1 MRGCYLDIKALRYLD
16 GTPLAGL
23 TSPVGVRGREL
34 DPFTGVP
41 SRFPETLLCL
51 LDVGVFPVVLTAVL
65 RGIRLTF
72 VDSSS
77 KKKKHIYKNN
87 SRFFFWFCSV
97 EQNNNKRRFNLTLS
111 YNDLSLLERAICNE
125 NIDRAILRFGRAFIV
140 FTMFS

>member
-1 MRGCYLDIKALRYLD
+1 MRGCYLEIKALRYLD

-72 VDSSS
+72 VDSSLRR
-77 KKKKHIYKNN
+77 KENIFIKII
-87 SRFFFWFCSV
+87 RGFCFCFCFLGCVVSV
-97 EQNNNKRRFNLTLS
+97 EQNK
-111 YNDLSLLERAICNE
+111 D
-125 NIDRAILRFGRAFIV
+125 D
-140 FTMFS
+140 